1 MNVTRLVIVDLW
13 PVYVSGEASIET
25 RALVE
30 EFLRG
35 DPELAQQLRREPVLP
50 SVAVP
55 LSPDHEARALAATR
69 RRLRGFPWLLFIAM
83 MLSMSAFG
91 RIVSDTSWDVS
102 PRNFIIVASMAVAC
116 WSAYLVSLWRMRA
129 RILIVP
135 TRKARAADRKP
146 GD

>member
-1 MNVTRLVIVDLW
+1 MNVTRPIIVDLW
-13 PVYVSGEASIET
+13 PVYLSGEASIET

-35 DPELAQQLRREPVLP
+35 DPDLAQQLRREPVLP

-55 LSPDHEARALAATR
+55 LSPDHEVRALAATR
-69 RRLRGFPWLLFIAM
+69 RRLAGFPWLLFLAI
-83 MLSMSAFG
+83 MLSMTAFG

-102 PRNFIIVASMAVAC
+102 PRNFILAASMAAAC
-116 WSAYLVSLWRMRA
+116 WTAYFVSLWRMRA

-135 TRKARAADRKP
+135 TRKDRAADRKT